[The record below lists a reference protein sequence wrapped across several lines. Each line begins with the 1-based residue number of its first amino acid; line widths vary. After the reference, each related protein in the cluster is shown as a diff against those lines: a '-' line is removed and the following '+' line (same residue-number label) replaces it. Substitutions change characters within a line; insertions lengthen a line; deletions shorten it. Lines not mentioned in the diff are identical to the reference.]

1 MMSDDTTYQ
10 QPTLLSAASLASHT
24 VTPGSDEARQMT
36 EISGRNISE
45 LLPNSHPL
53 GWLVKTFLASE
64 LPCSTTSYLTWK
76 VQATPSKRLIFQL
89 SHSMPDTSGTDYSLW
104 PTPKANEPGMSA
116 KTDTR
121 GVEKSTHLTTQVAL
135 AEGMINRETGKL
147 WRTPQAANATQGPKS
162 AEKYERSLKTGESS
176 ITLTDQVRHEPS
188 VWAAPQAR
196 DCRTGQQ
203 SRWENPER
211 SRNLNDQAAQESS
224 GQLNPQWVE
233 WLMGFPI
240 GYSDLGD

>member
-1 MMSDDTTYQ
+1 LDDTAYQ
-10 QPTLLSAASLASHT
+10 SNEKENAQEPPAKWRQLTLSSAGSLDLASHT
-24 VTPGSDEARQMT
+24 VTPGSDEARQMAAT
-36 EISGRNISE
+36 SGRNISE

-76 VQATPSKRLIFQL
+76 VQGTPSQRLIFQL
-89 SHSMPDTSGTDYSLW
+89 SHSMPDTSDTDYS
-104 PTPKANEPGMSA
+104 
-116 KTDTR
+116 
-121 GVEKSTHLTTQVAL
+121 
-135 AEGMINRETGKL
+135 L

-162 AEKYERSLKTGESS
+162 VEKYERSLKTGESS

-188 VWAAPQAR
+188 VWATPQAR
-196 DCRTGQQ
+196 DYRTGQRR
-203 SRWENPER
+203 RWENPER
-211 SRNLNDQAAQESS
+211 SRNLNDQVAQESS

-240 GYSDLGD
+240 GYSDLED